1 MDSLAPAEKLVDRA
15 LYGVVHVWDRYFA
28 LVGLHDENQRLLAKI
43 DELQMQIQKQRED
56 VLEAQ
61 RLREL
66 AGLDDPAFGKT
77 VVARVIGSDTARNQT
92 VTLDKGLSHG
102 VREDSAVITPAGVV
116 GRVIHSSNF
125 FSIVQLVTDS
135 QSAIGVLLQ
144 SSRILG
150 VIKGTGERDLE
161 LEYIE
166 DDNELKEGELFVT
179 SGQDRIYPKG
189 LPVGVIVSIGARRGL
204 FRSVQIR
211 PTAELGRLEEV
222 ICIIER
228 PQLVDAVD
236 APQGQVVP

>member
-1 MDSLAPAEKLVDRA
+1 
-15 LYGVVHVWDRYFA
+15 
-28 LVGLHDENQRLLAKI
+28 
-43 DELQMQIQKQRED
+43 
-56 VLEAQ
+56 
-61 RLREL
+61 
-66 AGLDDPAFGKT
+66 
-77 VVARVIGSDTARNQT
+77 
-92 VTLDKGLSHG
+92 
-102 VREDSAVITPAGVV
+102 
-116 GRVIHSSNF
+116 
-125 FSIVQLVTDS
+125 VQLVTDS